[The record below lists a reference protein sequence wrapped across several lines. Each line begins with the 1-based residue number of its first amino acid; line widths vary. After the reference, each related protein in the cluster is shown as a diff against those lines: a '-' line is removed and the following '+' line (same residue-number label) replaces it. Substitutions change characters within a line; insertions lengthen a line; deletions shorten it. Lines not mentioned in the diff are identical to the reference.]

1 MHTLSFYDPGHF
13 HAALTLRSENPRV
26 ATDPHLYALPGPDR
40 EDFLRLV
47 DTFNSRDV
55 DPTRWRVQVH
65 EVNDPLGR
73 LIEERRDDIVVHAA
87 R

>member
-40 EDFLRLV
+40 EDFLAWSTPSTPGTWILPVGACR
-47 DTFNSRDV
+47 F
-55 DPTRWRVQVH
+55 TR
-65 EVNDPLGR
+65 
-73 LIEERRDDIVVHAA
+73 
-87 R
+87 

>member
-1 MHTLSFYDPGHF
+1 
-13 HAALTLRSENPRV
+13 
-26 ATDPHLYALPGPDR
+26 
-40 EDFLRLV
+40 LV

-65 EVNDPLGR
+65 EVKDALSR
-73 LIEERRDDIVVHAA
+73 LIEERRGDIVVLSS

>member
-26 ATDPHLYALPGPDR
+26 AADAHLYARSGPVR
-40 EDFLRLV
+40 ENCLRLV

-55 DPTRWRVQVH
+55 DPTRWRVQGH
-65 EVNDPLGR
+65 EVNDPLSR
-73 LIEERRDDIVVHAA
+73 LIEERRGDIVVLSA